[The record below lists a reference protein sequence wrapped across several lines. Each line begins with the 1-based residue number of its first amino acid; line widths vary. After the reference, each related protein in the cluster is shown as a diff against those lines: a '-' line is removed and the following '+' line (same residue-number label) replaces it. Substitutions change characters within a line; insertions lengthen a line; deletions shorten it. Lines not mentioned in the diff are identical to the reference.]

1 MKKSVLL
8 SVLLLAACANDPQMG
23 GAVGG
28 AVGGATGAAIGY
40 DLGGQTGAILG
51 GAIGGATGAV
61 FGHRQS
67 ETAPQPAAR
76 PRSAPVEEMQPARSE
91 EEHGDHRR
99 KKHGHYEED

>member
-1 MKKSVLL
+1 MKRSILL
-8 SVLLLAACANDPQMG
+8 SALLLAACANDPQLG

-67 ETAPQPAAR
+67 ETSPQPAAR
-76 PRSAPVEEMQPARSE
+76 PRPVEEVQPVRSE
-91 EEHGDHRR
+91 DEHRDHRR
-99 KKHGHYEED
+99 KKHEHYEED